1 MAPMSLQGLAPV
13 VGVLVLAELASGA
26 ILITYAGDLFAGVG
40 RGFLGTTA
48 LICLAIIG
56 ADLGLLALLPDPS
69 QLLHEPVDAGRFGSF
84 VHWCIGFAG
93 ALLTYAFFYAVGTDA
108 ARRVIGAVTAGCA
121 LATLGSAAATFGTA
135 SLGGHSGAVA
145 FIPPA
150 LLAGSVL
157 AGMLLGHWYLIAPD
171 LSFRP
176 LRLAVYVIFGAIALQ
191 VAAIIVGISGA
202 GAADR
207 TSLLSGHNAVSFW
220 LLVIGAG
227 LITTAAVN
235 VLTLYYAR
243 TRANQP
249 ATAMLYILIIT
260 VLMGLVPGHLLFFLT
275 RVPV

>member
-1 MAPMSLQGLAPV
+1 
-13 VGVLVLAELASGA
+13 
-26 ILITYAGDLFAGVG
+26 
-40 RGFLGTTA
+40 
-48 LICLAIIG
+48 
-56 ADLGLLALLPDPS
+56 
-69 QLLHEPVDAGRFGSF
+69 
-84 VHWCIGFAG
+84 
-93 ALLTYAFFYAVGTDA
+93 
-108 ARRVIGAVTAGCA
+108 
-121 LATLGSAAATFGTA
+121 
-135 SLGGHSGAVA
+135 
-145 FIPPA
+145 
-150 LLAGSVL
+150 
-157 AGMLLGHWYLIAPD
+157 MLLGHWYLIAPA